1 MLPGHA
7 LRVAGFFV
15 SDYQVTLDFP
25 QPFLREENFMPL
37 NFPSRRL
44 RSRHSA
50 RHLRRN
56 GMALLLGASLGVGS
70 ALAGELVST
79 STPRAPLR
87 TGGVSKSLMVQ
98 QSLGPALDYTQKL
111 YLAFY
116 QRPGDIGGMLYWS
129 KEIAAGNLEQAIAN
143 FSSPAESR
151 ALYGSINSQT
161 IGSVIDK
168 VYEALFDTAA
178 DAAGKQ
184 FYIDKFNAGEY
195 SAGSIALR
203 ILEGAQN
210 ENALSVSSK
219 LSAANMFVRGMDPE
233 LDGRELQATYAGD
246 ADVRAARAW
255 LKKINHRHMV
265 TQQQVMDFL
274 SDPIA
279 DENDPLYRRGHQPTP
294 PVQIQPEEGFKY
306 APDPL
311 KVWESQPNYS
321 YSYWVERNPLEL
333 SSYSIQAVTSGGVEP
348 ARYTISGSKW
358 RKDVSG
364 RLVFNP
370 KLQKWVQSSGK
381 LNVTQ
386 GPVGSSG
393 AKTVLVHGDTGTL
406 YYSMQIRDIAG
417 DALSDW
423 VGKGDGIPLPEA
435 VQGKLFTDGAQ
446 ARRWV
451 VERPE
456 PSFRISQSHWPF
468 TNRHDQ
474 YPLYNCETVSRN
486 CSSTPSSLQ
495 EAIASRAWFRNLSKM
510 AVLRLGD
517 GNQASLTITQENGEK
532 VTHALG
538 YQLHAATAKAPA
550 HIRFSAPDQAAREA
564 MEKELDEGENLALF
578 EYGGDVVRGTYL
590 PAASGVLDPYT
601 YFNKQGMNDI
611 MTQWSPRMPAVLE

>member
-1 MLPGHA
+1 
-7 LRVAGFFV
+7 
-15 SDYQVTLDFP
+15 
-25 QPFLREENFMPL
+25 MPL

-279 DENDPLYRRGHQPTP
+279 DENDPLYRRGNQPTP

-321 YSYWVERNPLEL
+321 YSYWADRTPLQL
-333 SSYSIQAVTSGGVEP
+333 SSHHIRAVAGGAVVP
-348 ARYTISGSKW
+348 MQYTISYGSW
-358 RKDVSG
+358 REDHATS
-364 RLVFNP
+364 LVFNP
-370 KLQKWVQSSGK
+370 QSQAWVESAGK
-381 LNVTQ
+381 LSVAQ

-393 AKTVLVHGDTGTL
+393 AKTVLVHSDTGTL
-406 YYSMQIRDIAG
+406 YYSMQVRDIAG
-417 DALSDW
+417 EALSDW
-423 VGKGDGIPLPEA
+423 VGKGDGIPLPKA
-435 VQGKLFTDGAQ
+435 VEGKRFAPGAQ
-446 ARRWV
+446 AYRWV
-451 VERPE
+451 VERPDSAFE
-456 PSFRISQSHWPF
+456 ISRSYVVF
-468 TNRHDQ
+468 TTRYYT
-474 YPLYNCETVSRN
+474 YPLYNCASVGSCSR
-486 CSSTPSSLQ
+486 TPATLQ
-495 EAIASRAWFRNLSKM
+495 EAISSQAWFRNLGRT
-510 AVLRLGD
+510 AVLQLGA
-517 GNQASLTITQENGEK
+517 NQQATLTITGENGEK
-532 VTHALG
+532 TTHTLG
-538 YQLHAATAKAPA
+538 YQAHAATAKAPA

-564 MEKELDEGENLALF
+564 MEKDLDEGENLALF
-578 EYGGDVVRGTYL
+578 EYKGEVVRGTYL

>member
-1 MLPGHA
+1 
-7 LRVAGFFV
+7 
-15 SDYQVTLDFP
+15 
-25 QPFLREENFMPL
+25 MPL

-279 DENDPLYRRGHQPTP
+279 DENDPLYRRGNQPTP

-321 YSYWVERNPLEL
+321 YYYWLHKNPMEL
-333 SSYSIQAVTSGGVEP
+333 AAYSIKAVAENAVLPVE
-348 ARYTISGSKW
+348 YTVRDGSW
-358 RKDVSG
+358 IEDNRKF
-364 RLVFNP
+364 LVFNP
-370 KLQKWVQSSGK
+370 KRQAWVESAGKQS
-381 LNVTQ
+381 VAQ

-393 AKTVLVHGDTGTL
+393 AKTVLVQSDTGTL
-406 YYSMQIRDIAG
+406 YYSMQVRDIAG
-417 DALSDW
+417 EALSDW
-423 VGKGDGIPLPEA
+423 VGKGDGIPLPKA
-435 VQGKLFTDGAQ
+435 VEGKRFAPGAQ
-446 ARRWV
+446 AYRWV
-451 VERPE
+451 VERPG
-456 PSFRISQSHWPF
+456 PSFEI
-468 TNRHDQ
+468 NRSYGAFSGDS
-474 YPLYNCETVSRN
+474 YSTRPLYNCASVGSCSR
-486 CSSTPSSLQ
+486 TPATLQ
-495 EAIASRAWFRNLSKM
+495 EAISTRAWFRNTGET
-510 AVLRLGD
+510 AVLQLEA
-517 GNQASLTITQENGEK
+517 NQRATLTVTEENGAK
-532 VTHALG
+532 TTHTLG

-550 HIRFSAPDQAAREA
+550 HMRFTPSDQAAREA
-564 MEKELDEGENLALF
+564 MERELREGENLALF
-578 EYGGDVVRGTYL
+578 EYDGEVVRGSYL
-590 PAASGVLDPYT
+590 PAASGVLEPSV
-601 YFNKQGMNDI
+601 YFNKQGINDI